1 MKINLQDKRYYSIGE
16 VASKFNV
23 NPSLI
28 RFWEQEFK
36 ILNPKKNSRGNR
48 KFTLKDIEAIN
59 KIYFLLKEKGYTIQ
73 GAKHYINNEKTS
85 DKLDIVNKLKLI
97 KDKLIE
103 IRNQLWLFFSQ
114 KNSYRN
120 TRKVKIFSD
129 LIF

>member
-1 MKINLQDKRYYSIGE
+1 MNINLKHKRYYSIGE

-73 GAKHYINNEKTS
+73 GAKDYINNEKTS

-103 IRNQLWLFFSQ
+103 IRNQL
-114 KNSYRN
+114 
-120 TRKVKIFSD
+120 
-129 LIF
+129 

>member
-28 RFWEQEFK
+28 RFWEQEFQ

-48 KFTLKDIEAIN
+48 KFTHKDIEAIN

-73 GAKHYINNEKTS
+73 GAKHYISNEKTS

-103 IRNQLWLFFSQ
+103 IRNQL
-114 KNSYRN
+114 
-120 TRKVKIFSD
+120 
-129 LIF
+129 

>member
-48 KFTLKDIEAIN
+48 KFTHKDIEAIN

-73 GAKHYINNEKTS
+73 GAKHYIKNEKTS
-85 DKLDIVNKLKLI
+85 DKLNIVNKLKLI

-103 IRNQLWLFFSQ
+103 IRNQL
-114 KNSYRN
+114 
-120 TRKVKIFSD
+120 
-129 LIF
+129 

>member
-1 MKINLQDKRYYSIGE
+1 MKINLQEKRYFSIGE

-48 KFTLKDIEAIN
+48 KFTKKDIESLN

-73 GAKHYINNEKTS
+73 GAKDYISNEKS
-85 DKLDIVNKLKLI
+85 SNQLNIVNKLKHI
-97 KDKLIE
+97 KNKLIE
-103 IRNQLWLFFSQ
+103 IREQL
-114 KNSYRN
+114 
-120 TRKVKIFSD
+120 
-129 LIF
+129 

>member
-85 DKLDIVNKLKLI
+85 DKLNIVNKLKLI

-103 IRNQLWLFFSQ
+103 IRNQL
-114 KNSYRN
+114 
-120 TRKVKIFSD
+120 
-129 LIF
+129 

>member
-48 KFTLKDIEAIN
+48 KFTQKDIEAIN

-73 GAKHYINNEKTS
+73 GAKHYISNEKTS

-103 IRNQLWLFFSQ
+103 IRNQL
-114 KNSYRN
+114 
-120 TRKVKIFSD
+120 
-129 LIF
+129 

>member
-73 GAKHYINNEKTS
+73 GAKDYINNEKTS
-85 DKLDIVNKLKLI
+85 NKLDIVNKLKLI

-103 IRNQLWLFFSQ
+103 IRNQL
-114 KNSYRN
+114 
-120 TRKVKIFSD
+120 
-129 LIF
+129 

>member
-1 MKINLQDKRYYSIGE
+1 MKIKIQENRYFSIGE

-48 KFTLKDIEAIN
+48 KFTKKDIESLN

-73 GAKHYINNEKTS
+73 GAKDYISNEKS
-85 DKLDIVNKLKLI
+85 SNQLNIVNKLKQI
-97 KDKLIE
+97 KNKLIE
-103 IRNQLWLFFSQ
+103 IREQL
-114 KNSYRN
+114 
-120 TRKVKIFSD
+120 
-129 LIF
+129 

>member
-16 VASKFNV
+16 VALKFNV

-48 KFTLKDIEAIN
+48 KFTHKDIEVIN

-73 GAKHYINNEKTS
+73 GAKHYISNEKTS

-103 IRNQLWLFFSQ
+103 IRNQL
-114 KNSYRN
+114 
-120 TRKVKIFSD
+120 
-129 LIF
+129 

>member
-1 MKINLQDKRYYSIGE
+1 MKINLQEKRYFSIGE

-48 KFTLKDIEAIN
+48 KFTKKDIESLN

-73 GAKHYINNEKTS
+73 GAKDYISNEKSS
-85 DKLDIVNKLKLI
+85 DQLNIVNKLKQIKNKLI
-97 KDKLIE
+97 K
-103 IRNQLWLFFSQ
+103 IREQL
-114 KNSYRN
+114 
-120 TRKVKIFSD
+120 
-129 LIF
+129 